1 MISKPTTG
9 DGYGMEQMVFVRR
22 TCLYMATKLG
32 DLLDEI
38 VVAGG
43 LVPYPLNGQE
53 NQPVGLE
60 PHAGTMGLDLGL
72 AVAVLNRE
80 LGDRLRDAGFR
91 PDVNAQG
98 NKRLQASTTGT
109 PDTVALDFLIPP
121 SDETDEGGAILH
133 IGSDLAAIVAPSL
146 ELAFKDR
153 NWKESSGSTPT
164 GAWATRGFPVYDP
177 GVFTV
182 LKAPALGNRAENKDA
197 YDLFYCRKPV
207 IHMRIKSRPSDQE
220 NGPAPE
226 GPGGN
231 IFQLGGDSWI
241 PEPARR
247 KRAKMKGRGGL
258 MPQPRPQAN
267 QRLNPRWHISI
278 IMDMAPGR
286 NRLRM
291 PTRVNPLAI
300 PSAGRPHHP
309 RTVPQRSRESYTM
322 TAGGPREPRSHGNG
336 LLSWAESTTTDA
348 WPSGPTICSPAGGR
362 SPSTWPM
369 TPAPVRE
376 GLSRTPDSART
387 GGRRP
392 GGELR
397 RRGKISAVR

>member
-9 DGYGMEQMVFVRR
+9 DGYGMEQIVFVRR

-43 LVPYPLNGQE
+43 LVPYLLNGQE
-53 NQPVGLE
+53 TLPVGLE
-60 PHAGTMGLDLGL
+60 PHAGTMHLDLGL

-80 LGDRLRDAGFR
+80 LGDRLRDAGFE

-98 NKRLQASTTGT
+98 NKRLQAWTTGT
-109 PDTVALDFLIPP
+109 PDTVTVDFLIPP

-133 IGSDLAAIVAPSL
+133 IGSDLAAIVTPGL

-153 NWKESSGSTPT
+153 CWKESSGSTPT
-164 GAWATRGFPVYDP
+164 GASATRSFPGCEP

-182 LKAPALGNRAENKDA
+182 LKVLALGNRAENKDA

-207 IHMRIKSRPSDQE
+207 IHMRMKSRPSHQE
-220 NGPAPE
+220 NGPAPV
-226 GPGGN
+226 GSGAN
-231 IFQLGGDSWI
+231 NFQFGGDSWI

-247 KRAKMKGRGGL
+247 KRAKVKGRGGL
-258 MPQPRPQAN
+258 TAQPRPQAN
-267 QRLNPRWHISI
+267 RRLNPRWHISI
-278 IMDMAPGR
+278 IMDTTPGC
-286 NRLRM
+286 NLLGM
-291 PTRVNPLAI
+291 PTRATPLAI
-300 PSAGRPHHP
+300 LAGGSPHHP
-309 RTVPQRSRESYTM
+309 GTVPQRSRESSTM
-322 TAGGPREPRSHGNG
+322 TAGGPREPRSHGKG
-336 LLSWAESTTTDA
+336 LLSWEESTTTDA

-369 TPAPVRE
+369 PLAGKGRDSPVP
-376 GLSRTPDSART
+376 RTPQARKNIRCPVT
-387 GGRRP
+387 H
-392 GGELR
+392 
-397 RRGKISAVR
+397 

>member
-60 PHAGTMGLDLGL
+60 PHAGTMGLGL

-80 LGDRLRDAGFR
+80 LGDRLRDAGFG

-98 NKRLQASTTGT
+98 NKRLQAWTTGT
-109 PDTVALDFLIPP
+109 PDTVTLDFLIPP

-133 IGSDLAAIVAPSL
+133 IGSDLAAIVAPGL

-231 IFQLGGDSWI
+231 IFQLGRDSWI

-247 KRAKMKGRGGL
+247 KRAKVKGRGGM

-267 QRLNPRWHISI
+267 RRLTPRWHISI

-291 PTRVNPLAI
+291 PTRANPLAI

-376 GLSRTPDSART
+376 GLSRTSDSART